1 MHIPKDLTQLSKEEL
16 IELVK
21 ELVAKMDNLTV
32 EAERC
37 KELKPR
43 CGGRS
48 CCSKS
53 GCK

>member
-1 MHIPKDLTQLSKEEL
+1 MKIPKDLSVLSKEEL

-43 CGGRS
+43 CGSRS
-48 CCSKS
+48 CGSKS
-53 GCK
+53 SCK